1 MSIGDFFSDVKETFT
16 DIFASEPAQA
26 ASIFVPQI
34 RPAVAV
40 ASAIDKPDRPAQESE
55 QPMIRYDAF
64 GDPIP
69 QQPRQMGGFFGGLR
83 DFAGD
88 VLGTLREFDPIAEAF
103 GGDILPESA
112 QTSGQQVARETRSG
126 GAQENASSGTIQA
139 GPGML
144 IQPGMSV
151 ARNLLQR
158 YGGGVAGG
166 LAAGEVID
174 ATRGYLAGGGKRRI
188 TRKMKAD
195 VRRIYMM
202 SGGNAAATA
211 QIYNNLT
218 GSNLNAQMVFAILL
232 KRFRNDGPYVT
243 KAAVRKTKSTV
254 RKLKHMC
261 DMYDDIAKA
270 KRAPARRRTTRS
282 TTITNVK

>member
-1 MSIGDFFSDVKETFT
+1 MGFGDFFSGITETFT
-16 DIFASEPAQA
+16 DIFASDAA
-26 ASIFVPQI
+26 AVASIAVPQI
-34 RPAVAV
+34 RPAVGV
-40 ASAIDKPDRPAQESE
+40 ARAIDKPDQPAQESE
-55 QPMIRYDAF
+55 MNMYEYEAYGTRP
-64 GDPIP
+64 PV
-69 QQPRQMGGFFGGLR
+69 QQASTGGFFGGLR

-126 GAQENASSGTIQA
+126 GAQENAQSGTLQA
-139 GPGML
+139 GAGML
-144 IQPGMSV
+144 INPGLNV

-158 YGGGVAGG
+158 YGGAAAGG
-166 LAAGEVID
+166 AAGGAVID
-174 ATRGYLAGGGKRRI
+174 AFTGFQAGPSRKRI

>member
-1 MSIGDFFSDVKETFT
+1 MGFGDFFSGITETFT
-16 DIFASEPAQA
+16 DVFSSDAAA
-26 ASIFVPQI
+26 VASIAVPQI
-34 RPAVAV
+34 RPAVGV
-40 ASAIDKPDRPAQESE
+40 ARAIDKPDRPAQETE
-55 QPMIRYDAF
+55 QQMIRYDAF

-69 QQPRQMGGFFGGLR
+69 QQQTQLGGFFGGVR
-83 DFAGD
+83 DFASD

-112 QTSGQQVARETRSG
+112 QTAGQQVARETRSG
-126 GAQENASSGTIQA
+126 GAQENASSGTLQA
-139 GPGML
+139 GAGML
-144 IQPGMSV
+144 VQPGL
-151 ARNLLQR
+151 ALGRQLLQR
-158 YGGGVAGG
+158 YGGAVAGG
-166 LAAGEVID
+166 AAGGAVID
-174 ATRGYLAGGGKRRI
+174 AATGLMVGGGKKRI

-202 SGGNAAATA
+202 SGGNAQATA